1 MERQNGKFSYDSNEE
16 DWDLTTLQFLNSQLE
31 SYVNMLPGGV
41 DLTLTELQDMAARQQ
56 HQIESQQQVL
66 VAKEQRLK
74 FFETTRT
81 KTTANNSRK

>member
-1 MERQNGKFSYDSNEE
+1 MRPGQRSRSRNGMRGPPPSRN
-16 DWDLTTLQFLNSQLE
+16 
-31 SYVNMLPGGV
+31 VLPGGV